1 MDVNYTQLKSIPISQ
16 WGVLSIILPF
26 TNTKCV
32 CDGLFV
38 HVHNLSPFNP
48 IKRTQVHT
56 QGNHKGFSWL
66 YGLKTWLIYAQTG
79 MGTKDTWNHTQTQ
92 SLHTHTKEVKAVSVD
107 GSITSTR
114 DDKRQFSSHHH
125 MTLCMEDGWRS
136 MDGERG
142 RRVCVLGLK
151 LAVIPPPRFC
161 KDIQSTCKRTCVHI
175 TNICA
180 QSGQHADIFYPS
192 LFLFP

>member
-1 MDVNYTQLKSIPISQ
+1 MIVRLKNS
-16 WGVLSIILPF
+16 L
-26 TNTKCV
+26 
-32 CDGLFV
+32 
-38 HVHNLSPFNP
+38 
-48 IKRTQVHT
+48 IK
-56 QGNHKGFSWL
+56 K
-66 YGLKTWLIYAQTG
+66 KTWLIYAQTG

-180 QSGQHADIFYPS
+180 QSDQHASFSLPLSIGWLVPFISNNYFYIWCRQ
-192 LFLFP
+192 LFIALCGDNEKHRVSKTKPNLYLFRN